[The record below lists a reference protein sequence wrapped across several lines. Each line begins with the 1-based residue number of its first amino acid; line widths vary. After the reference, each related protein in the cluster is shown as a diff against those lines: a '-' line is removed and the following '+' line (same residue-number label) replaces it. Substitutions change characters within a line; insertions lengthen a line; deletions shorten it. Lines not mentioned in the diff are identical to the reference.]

1 MLPVDRS
8 GKSISWAQL
17 SNSGDTLKI
26 IVPSH
31 NGNVMSGQN
40 NYLGTVTSYDMN
52 ESEMGYRGS
61 KSCAIAPVKEQR
73 VDGSYSFQVELL
85 RYTLMAPVKGYQTE
99 ILSNKNNVSENVVVT
114 KRPKLN
120 KLDPWFMTGFVDAE
134 GYFSIELYK
143 YSKAKFKYTPRLV
156 FGINLHVKDLPILL
170 SFKDTLGVGTV
181 RTKGKVIATQLY
193 S

>member
-1 MLPVDRS
+1 MHQWYWSYEYSDFLTDSGESIDFDSYMLPVDRS

-40 NYLGTVTSYDMN
+40 NYLGTVTSYDRN

-85 RYTLMAPVKGYQTE
+85 RYTLMAPVRGYPTE

-120 KLDPWFMTGFVDAE
+120 KLDP
-134 GYFSIELYK
+134 
-143 YSKAKFKYTPRLV
+143 
-156 FGINLHVKDLPILL
+156 
-170 SFKDTLGVGTV
+170 
-181 RTKGKVIATQLY
+181 
-193 S
+193 